1 MKKYN
6 ALITIGIITALIPF
20 LGIPSSWKYFFTF
33 ALGLAIA
40 IISTL
45 LRRNEILASKGLK
58 KPQASSY
65 ARTYIEN
72 NEE

>member
-20 LGIPSSWKYFFTF
+20 LGIPSTWKYFFTI
-33 ALGLAIA
+33 AAGLAVA
-40 IISTL
+40 TISIL
-45 LRRNEILASKGLK
+45 LRRDEILISKGLQ
-58 KPQASSY
+58 KPEAPSY

-72 NEE
+72 N